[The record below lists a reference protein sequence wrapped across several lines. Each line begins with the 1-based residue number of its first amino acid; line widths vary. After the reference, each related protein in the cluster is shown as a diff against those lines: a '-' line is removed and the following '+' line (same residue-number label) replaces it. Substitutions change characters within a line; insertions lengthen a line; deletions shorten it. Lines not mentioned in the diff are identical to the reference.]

1 MSKYRDKEKFE
12 YNSHFIS
19 GETMCLQVSIE
30 LLLLSL
36 SNSKNL
42 NFQTT
47 QSKRH
52 ANYNT
57 LCVFSIKSIL
67 LKAPSF
73 HM

>member
-1 MSKYRDKEKFE
+1 MSKYRDKEKFK

-19 GETMCLQVSIE
+19 GETMCLQVKWYLGILYMPSIE

-42 NFQTT
+42 NFQMT

-52 ANYNT
+52 AN
-57 LCVFSIKSIL
+57 
-67 LKAPSF
+67 
-73 HM
+73 

>member
-1 MSKYRDKEKFE
+1 MSKYRDKEKFK

-52 ANYNT
+52 AN
-57 LCVFSIKSIL
+57 
-67 LKAPSF
+67 
-73 HM
+73 